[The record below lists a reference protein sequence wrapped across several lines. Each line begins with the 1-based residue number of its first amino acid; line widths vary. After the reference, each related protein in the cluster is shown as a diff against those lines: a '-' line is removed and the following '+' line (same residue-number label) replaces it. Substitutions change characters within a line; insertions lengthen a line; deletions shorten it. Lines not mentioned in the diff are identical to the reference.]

1 MRIRNVILAGLA
13 GAVAAYLLDPASGRA
28 RRNRLRA
35 RLASLTTSRTIG
47 TDGPAPL
54 PENVAPTSPQ
64 PASMSEERPAGLEE
78 APGTA
83 DDAVIERTVRRKL
96 QERPDLQAGG
106 LVIDVVRGVAYLRGD
121 LSDRHGIDEI
131 VDLTSAVPGVRRV
144 QSLLHL
150 PETETISKP
159 DAKPLGD
166 AWNG

>member
-1 MRIRNVILAGLA
+1 
-13 GAVAAYLLDPASGRA
+13 
-28 RRNRLRA
+28 
-35 RLASLTTSRTIG
+35 
-47 TDGPAPL
+47 
-54 PENVAPTSPQ
+54 
-64 PASMSEERPAGLEE
+64 MSEERPAGLEE

-150 PETETISKP
+150 PETETISRP